1 MRFITIL
8 NIKIYGNIMELKNII
23 EIAEDK
29 IFADL
34 CVRYYLETDETKKLE
49 IFNQIQEMYKK
60 LNNKQ

>member
-1 MRFITIL
+1 M
-8 NIKIYGNIMELKNII
+8 YGNIMELKNII

-49 IFNQIQEMYKK
+49 IFNQIQEMFKK